1 MVGLLVALFVSW
13 LLLYFV
19 DKSSIDR
26 LGLIPNR
33 QRIKCLTFGLFISVV
48 CSLIYF
54 GSLVYLSKSSLTVN
68 NDFGLFTFLKS
79 FGWTFNSVLFEELLF
94 RGVLLYLGIK
104 YFGAKTACIISAIA
118 FGIYHWFSYNIF
130 GNVGQ
135 MISVF
140 ILTSIAGLLFA
151 YSFAKTRSMYLQI
164 GLHLGWNVIT
174 IIVFSQGPIGQQ
186 YLISSDGQKIGII
199 LTLVLYVFQ
208 LLALP
213 ISTLLFLNGRLKIQ
227 WESNNS

>member
-1 MVGLLVALFVSW
+1 MAGLLVALFVSW
-13 LLLYFV
+13 FLLYFV
-19 DKSSIDR
+19 DKSSIER

-54 GSLVYLSKSSLTVN
+54 GSLVFLSKSSLTVN
-68 NDFGLFTFLKS
+68 KDFGLFTFFKS
-79 FGWTFNSVLFEELLF
+79 FGWTVNSVLFEELLF
-94 RGVLLYLGIK
+94 RGALLYLGIK
-104 YFGAKTACIISAIA
+104 YFSAKTACIISAIA
-118 FGIYHWFSYNIF
+118 FGIYHWFSYNII

-135 MISVF
+135 MITVF

-151 YSFAKTRSMYLQI
+151 YSFAKTKSMYLQI
-164 GLHLGWNVIT
+164 GLHLGWNLIT

-186 YLISSDGQKIGII
+186 YLISSGGQQIGIVW
-199 LTLVLYVFQ
+199 TLVLFIFQ

-213 ISTLLFLNGRLKIQ
+213 IATLLFLNGKLKVQ
-227 WESNNS
+227 LDSNNS